1 MSLGTFWGPVWLGV
15 DESGYDKFKN
25 ANPIGLVNPENY
37 EAIGNAYPICSLGW
51 SNSMTYKNWDF
62 SFSFRSNIGGNVL
75 NLDRLYYENWQNIG
89 TRNIVLSQLE
99 NPRFIGNATYSSK
112 YVEDATFL
120 KLDNVSIA
128 YNLPFKIRY
137 ISASRLMLTAQD
149 VFCLTGYQGVD
160 PEVNLLGLEPGI
172 ERLTYY
178 PRTTTIT
185 FGINLTF

>member
-1 MSLGTFWGPVWLGV
+1 
-15 DESGYDKFKN
+15 
-25 ANPIGLVNPENY
+25 
-37 EAIGNAYPICSLGW
+37 
-51 SNSMTYKNWDF
+51 
-62 SFSFRSNIGGNVL
+62 
-75 NLDRLYYENWQNIG
+75 
-89 TRNIVLSQLE
+89 
-99 NPRFIGNATYSSK
+99 
-112 YVEDATFL
+112 ATFL